1 MFCPNCGAQNPDNT
15 AFCANC
21 GTNFAQS
28 AAPVYGQPAA
38 PVYGQPAAPVY
49 GQPAYPVAP
58 ATVPGKGLGIASMV
72 LGIIALVLFCTSWFA
87 VACAVVG
94 VVLGGVGLKK
104 AKDAGMKNGMAVAGI
119 VCSVIALAIDIIII
133 IWAYSTAASIMAMLS

>member
-21 GTNFAQS
+21 GTSFTQS
-28 AAPVYGQPAA
+28 AA

-58 ATVPGKGLGIASMV
+58 TTVPGKGLGIASMV
-72 LGIIALVLFCTSWFA
+72 LGIVALVLFCTSWFA
-87 VACAVVG
+87 VACAIVG
-94 VVLGGVGLKK
+94 VILGGVSLKK

-133 IWAYSTAASIMAMLS
+133 VWAYSTAASIMAMFS